1 MELNQIT
8 AHNAI
13 VGLRRS
19 CIFGLYTF
27 VDLTTPEEQDVCKES
42 VYSRLF
48 LSLAPTLRNFLL
60 FKFRDQERA
69 EDMVQEAFYIML
81 QNCKKVTPALAKA
94 YLFRVAQN
102 QFLKL
107 LDKDKVRQKH
117 LNLQTTQQ
125 NEESPEYQMEYNEFE
140 GIIQDAIE
148 RLPDGQR
155 EVFLLNRIEKKTYAE
170 IAEMLEVSVKAV
182 EKRMHKALVKLRKI
196 CKEI

>member
-1 MELNQIT
+1 
-8 AHNAI
+8 
-13 VGLRRS
+13 
-19 CIFGLYTF
+19 
-27 VDLTTPEEQDVCKES
+27 
-42 VYSRLF
+42 
-48 LSLAPTLRNFLL
+48 
-60 FKFRDQERA
+60 
-69 EDMVQEAFYIML
+69 MVQEAFYIMW

-140 GIIQDAIE
+140 GIIQDAID

-155 EVFLLNRIEKKTYAE
+155 EVFLLNRIEK
-170 IAEMLEVSVKAV
+170 
-182 EKRMHKALVKLRKI
+182 
-196 CKEI
+196 

>member
-1 MELNQIT
+1 
-8 AHNAI
+8 
-13 VGLRRS
+13 
-19 CIFGLYTF
+19 
-27 VDLTTPEEQDVCKES
+27 
-42 VYSRLF
+42 
-48 LSLAPTLRNFLL
+48 
-60 FKFRDQERA
+60 
-69 EDMVQEAFYIML
+69 MVQEAFYIMW

>member
-1 MELNQIT
+1 M
-8 AHNAI
+8 
-13 VGLRRS
+13 S
-19 CIFGLYTF
+19 
-27 VDLTTPEEQDVCKES
+27 TPEEQDVCKES

-69 EDMVQEAFYIML
+69 EDMVQEAFYIMW

-140 GIIQDAIE
+140 GIIQDAID

>member
-1 MELNQIT
+1 MRTCEEVVFL
-8 AHNAI
+8 
-13 VGLRRS
+13 GLDS
-19 CIFGLYTF
+19 S
-27 VDLTTPEEQDVCKES
+27 DPLTTSEEQDVCKES
-42 VYSRLF
+42 VYERLF
-48 LSLAPTLRNFLL
+48 ISLAPALRNFLL

-69 EDMVQEAFYIML
+69 EDMVQEAFFVMW

-94 YLFRVAQN
+94 YLFKVAQN

-117 LNLQTTQQ
+117 LNLQTTRQD
-125 NEESPEYQMEYNEFE
+125 NESPEYTMEYNEFE
-140 GIIQDAIE
+140 ATIQNAIE
-148 RLPDGQR
+148 QLPDGQR
-155 EVFLLNRIEKKTYAE
+155 EVFLLNRIEKKTYVE